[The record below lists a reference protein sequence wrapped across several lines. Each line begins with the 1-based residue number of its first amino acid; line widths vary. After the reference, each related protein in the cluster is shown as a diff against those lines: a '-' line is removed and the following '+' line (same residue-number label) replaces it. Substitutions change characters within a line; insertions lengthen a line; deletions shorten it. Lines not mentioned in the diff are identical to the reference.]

1 MTTPAE
7 SKTQADDS
15 LVPPVARTD
24 TLSARQML
32 SRGEDP
38 LPGVTSPKP
47 RRLYAGPVVVAADT
61 FPEKHMGQGPAD
73 DRGLQPPNRLL
84 DRRPNL
90 ELAKGHSA
98 GMREKAQAWADQAI
112 TNPSARARFAN
123 HVARIVHLI
132 TAGRSEPRPVAED
145 PGPKPERAGVRAES
159 PKSLNKLIER

>member
-1 MTTPAE
+1 MTNPVDA
-7 SKTQADDS
+7 KTRADDS
-15 LVPPVARTD
+15 HGPSTARTG
-24 TLSARQML
+24 TPSTRQMPPG
-32 SRGEDP
+32 GEDP
-38 LPGVTSPKP
+38 QPGVISPKP

-61 FPEKHMGQGPAD
+61 RPEMRMVPGPAED
-73 DRGLQPPNRLL
+73 HGLQLPNRLQE
-84 DRRPNL
+84 RRPDPAQ
-90 ELAKGHSA
+90 AKGHGA
-98 GMREKAQAWADQAI
+98 TMREQAQAWADKAI

>member
-7 SKTQADDS
+7 SKTQVDDS
-15 LVPPVARTD
+15 RGPSVARTD
-24 TLSARQML
+24 TSSARQML

-38 LPGVTSPKP
+38 LPGVTSRKP

-61 FPEKHMGQGPAD
+61 SPEKRMGQGPAD
-73 DRGLQPPNRLL
+73 DRGMQPPNRLL

-90 ELAKGHSA
+90 ELAKVHSA
-98 GMREKAQAWADQAI
+98 GMREQAQAWADQAI

-132 TAGRSEPRPVAED
+132 TSGRSDPRPVEAG
-145 PGPKPERAGVRAES
+145 PGPTPERAGVLAES
-159 PKSLNKLIER
+159 PKSSNKQIER